1 MQYIKKNNAIID
13 ILRSGRNGPVI
24 RNPGNN
30 INNIFGNSIKK
41 KTTIEPLHL
50 NFLNLQLS
58 CCNKILQQKINY

>member
-41 KTTIEPLHL
+41 KLL
-50 NFLNLQLS
+50 LS
-58 CCNKILQQKINY
+58 LFI